1 MINNDQELKKAL
13 AGLSIAEQRELGAQF
28 VASVS
33 SLCPDPL
40 IERTLKTA
48 SDKKHSDSEFDEIY
62 KSIKSLAVK
71 TYTSCGEDADWSAQ
85 AAHFVVSAA
94 KVCLTPQQQL
104 GDKNNLAWKCA
115 MQARMAKNCAMM
127 ESDEDIIDSEAQK
140 QYVISNNYLSH

>member
-1 MINNDQELKKAL
+1 MINNDQEFKKAL
-13 AGLSIAEQRELGAQF
+13 AGLSIAEQRELAAQF

-40 IERTLKTA
+40 IERALKTA
-48 SDKKHSDSEFDEIY
+48 SDKNHSDSDYNEIY
-62 KSIKSLAVK
+62 QRIKSLSIK
-71 TYTSCGEDADWSAQ
+71 TYTSCGDDADWSAQ
-85 AAHFVVSAA
+85 AAHFVAGAA

-127 ESDEDIIDSEAQK
+127 ESDEDVIDNEAQK
-140 QYVISNNYLSH
+140 QYVISNNYLSN